1 MQPGSRALLV
11 RIYLGEADHW
21 HGRPLY
27 QAIVERLRERG
38 IAGATVLRG
47 VEGFGAASRLH
58 TTRLLRLSEDLPMLV
73 EVVDEED
80 RLTAVLPEIDEM
92 VGDGLITLER
102 VEVHAY
108 RGTPPLDGATTAGDT
123 PGKPPDSGG

>member
-1 MQPGSRALLV
+1 MRAGSRALLV

-38 IAGATVLRG
+38 VAGATVLRG
-47 VEGFGAASRLH
+47 VEGFGATSRLH

-80 RLTAVLPEIDEM
+80 RLRAVLPEIDEM

-108 RGTPPLDGATTAGDT
+108 RGTPPADVPTDTGEASGDKAGR
-123 PGKPPDSGG
+123 GG